1 MGFNAD
7 LDLKDAGSSLS
18 VNGGKTNLNSDYK
31 AVGEQ
36 SGIFANEADLVVEGK
51 GTFKG
56 GVFVTSEEAQANGK
70 SNIVFKQG
78 VTATDLKNTTS
89 YEGDAISIGL
99 SAGKERI
106 PSMSGLGYGTDSD
119 SDSSIT
125 KGGVSGYNDKEGL
138 FTTENREALAGQL
151 DDVFDA
157 NRVNKELNAQ
167 TQITQEFGKEAPKA
181 VAEFS
186 QNRIDAIRA
195 NPNLSADEKMAAIV
209 KWDEGGIY
217 RVAAHTALGALGT
230 GSVEG
235 ALTTGG
241 VAAAAPTI
249 GNLEAKMR
257 DMLIAQG
264 MDADT
269 ASNATK
275 GITSLALAGVGVTAG
290 LDTSSTVTAVS
301 VDANNRQLHW
311 SEMQK
316 LNESAK
322 DLASKYGRGV
332 EYWKS
337 LLYAVT
343 YSELDKKGNADLEK
357 FKKDF
362 AKPAYTQNAQAFEKI
377 IENDI
382 ARAKQSYNSLKA
394 KYGNVELEKDR
405 NTSVSQ
411 SKPIYMF
418 DDSGYYNENSIY
430 GTYGGSYQGNRNN
443 QKDFNKV
450 TKNLNSQMSDIATRD
465 DRIEPLYP
473 EQYYIPLSELKAAGA
488 TGIAVAKN
496 IASAKAKQKAAK
508 EAAEAVTQTC
518 GTGEC
523 FTAGTLIHTIQGLK
537 PIETINRGE
546 LVWSREE
553 FGDKYD
559 YRPVIATKVTP
570 NAAIFKVKIKHDN
583 GLKETINTTAEHPFW
598 IDGQGWRKAS
608 ILESGMKLLDKHGK
622 TTATVISQ
630 MALDS
635 NETVYNFEVQDFSTY
650 HIGEIGIWVHNA
662 RCCDLVPIIVNGKQA
677 NVIGTGGN
685 KIAYAVDADTV
696 IVKLQP
702 GKPLAALKEE
712 AAMLKQLDDLGFPV
726 VNARITTHDG
736 APAMIMDRYAQGSKD
751 IVARNSKTGKVEL
764 VPNADTSL
772 LNAQSARDLK
782 AIKDRMVNKKVK
794 IDDLQFLISKD
805 GRVVIADPIKVHTRT
820 KPSNNHIKTLDLL
833 IKAAEKK

>member
-1 MGFNAD
+1 MNIKGGVINTGRAQGAVGGDVNIESLQDTATYDSKQKNMGFNAD
-7 LDLKDAGSSLS
+7 IDIAGAGAGSSLS
-18 VNGGKTNLNSDYK
+18 VNGGKTNLNADYK

-36 SGIFANEADLVVEGK
+36 SGIFAHEADLVVEGK
-51 GTFKG
+51 GRFIG

-78 VTATDLKNTTS
+78 IEAEDIQNTSS
-89 YEGDAISIGL
+89 YDGDAISVGVSL
-99 SAGKERI
+99 GNTDGKPQANMNGI
-106 PSMSGLGYGTDSD
+106 GYGADSD
-119 SDSSIT
+119 SNSSIT
-125 KGGVSGYNDKEGL
+125 KGGVSGYNDEVRL
-138 FTTENREALAGQL
+138 FTTENRDALAGKL

-157 NRVNKELNAQ
+157 NRVNKELGAQ

-186 QNRIDAIRA
+186 QSRINAIRA
-195 NPNLSADEKMAAIV
+195 NPNLSADEKMAAIS

-249 GNLEAKMR
+249 NNLEVKMR

-275 GITSLALAGVGVTAG
+275 GITSLALAGAGVAAG
-290 LDTSSTVTAVS
+290 LDTSSTVTAVN

-343 YSELDKKGNADLEK
+343 YAELDKKGNDRLAT

-362 AKPAYTQNAQAFEKI
+362 AKPAYSQNAQAFEKI

-382 ARAKQSYNSLKA
+382 AIAQKSYSTLKA

-411 SKPIYMF
+411 NKPIHMF

-450 TKNLNSQMSDIATRD
+450 AKNINNQMSDIATRD

-473 EQYYIPLSELKAAGA
+473 EQYYIPLSELKAIRAAG
-488 TGIAVAKN
+488 I
-496 IASAKAKQKAAK
+496 SAAK
-508 EAAEAVTQTC
+508 LVAQKEAREQLLENLKGLSVNNNLKYHLANADGFTRAKGISGGHNRTNFEAELKKQGGRVASETPTGVDGIVTVKYKIPKFDRAGNRDGWKSIKDPKTIYDPTKFSDSKMLDMGIEAAVQKYNA
-518 GTGEC
+518 
-523 FTAGTLIHTIQGLK
+523 
-537 PIETINRGE
+537 
-546 LVWSREE
+546 E
-553 FGDKYD
+553 F
-559 YRPVIATKVTP
+559 
-570 NAAIFKVKIKHDN
+570 IK
-583 GLKETINTTAEHPFW
+583 L
-598 IDGQGWRKAS
+598 
-608 ILESGMKLLDKHGK
+608 GK
-622 TTATVISQ
+622 TSYSSSINGVSFRVYI
-630 MALDS
+630 DP
-635 NETVYNFEVQDFSTY
+635 ETGAITN
-650 HIGEIGIWVHNA
+650 VHP
-662 RCCDLVPIIVNGKQA
+662 R
-677 NVIGTGGN
+677 
-685 KIAYAVDADTV
+685 
-696 IVKLQP
+696 
-702 GKPLAALKEE
+702 
-712 AAMLKQLDDLGFPV
+712 
-726 VNARITTHDG
+726 
-736 APAMIMDRYAQGSKD
+736 
-751 IVARNSKTGKVEL
+751 
-764 VPNADTSL
+764 
-772 LNAQSARDLK
+772 
-782 AIKDRMVNKKVK
+782 
-794 IDDLQFLISKD
+794 
-805 GRVVIADPIKVHTRT
+805 
-820 KPSNNHIKTLDLL
+820 
-833 IKAAEKK
+833 